1 MSELQEI
8 RVFVKL
14 VEANSS
20 TKAAD
25 QMGVAISAISR
36 RMKDLESR
44 LGVQLVQ
51 RTTRRMNL
59 TEDGKFFY
67 QRCRRLL
74 DDLDEAT
81 MEVSRSAKSL
91 KGVIKLST
99 PLSFGV
105 SHLSPVIAKF
115 MQSHQQIEM
124 SLDMTDRRVDLLEEG
139 VDLAIRIGELDDSS
153 LVARKLAPIRHVV
166 CCSPSLLEKHGPIHQ
181 PSDLINIPALCYA
194 NLKTPSRWHYQDHEG
209 KPGSLKMT
217 PRMLSTNGDAIRDA
231 AIAGVGVVCEPTF
244 IIHKAIEQG
253 QLIPVLEN
261 YIWHKMNLYAVYPN
275 TRNLSTRVR
284 TFIDYMVES
293 FGDKP
298 YWDDCLGVK

>member
-8 RVFVKL
+8 RVFVNL

-20 TKAAD
+20 TKAAE

-36 RMKDLESR
+36 RMKELETR

-51 RTTRRMNL
+51 RTTRRMSL

-67 QRCRRLL
+67 
-74 DDLDEAT
+74 EAT
-81 MEVSRSAKSL
+81 TEVSRSAKSL

-124 SLDMTDRRVDLLEEG
+124 NLDMTDRRVDLVEEG

-166 CCSPSLLEKHGPIHQ
+166 CCSPDLLKKHGPIEQ
-181 PSDLINIPALCYA
+181 PSDLLNIPALCYA
-194 NLKTPSRWHYQDHEG
+194 NLKTPSRWHYQDPNG
-209 KPGSLKMT
+209 KPGSLRMT
-217 PRMLSTNGDAIRDA
+217 ARLLSTNGDAIRDA
-231 AIAGVGVVCEPTF
+231 AKAGVGVICEPTF

-253 QLIPVLEN
+253 HLIPVLQDHV
-261 YIWHKMNLYAVYPN
+261 WHKMNLYAVYPN

-298 YWDDCLGVK
+298 YWDECLIK

>member
-8 RVFVKL
+8 RVFINL
-14 VEANSS
+14 VESNSS
-20 TKAAD
+20 TKAAEK
-25 QMGVAISAISR
+25 MGVAISAISR
-36 RMKDLESR
+36 RMKDLETR

-67 QRCRRLL
+67 QRCKRLL

-124 SLDMTDRRVDLLEEG
+124 NLDMTDRRVDLLEEG

-166 CCSPSLLEKHGPIHQ
+166 CCSPDLLKKYGPIKQ
-181 PSDLINIPALCYA
+181 PKDLVNIPALCYA
-194 NLKTPSRWHYQDHEG
+194 NLKTPSRWHYQDPNG
-209 KPGSLKMT
+209 KPGSLRMT
-217 PRMLSTNGDAIRDA
+217 ARLLSTNGDAIRDA
-231 AIAGVGVVCEPTF
+231 AIAGVGVICEPTF

-253 QLIPVLEN
+253 RLIPVLQDHV
-261 YIWHKMNLYAVYPN
+261 WHKMNLYAVYPN

-298 YWDDCLGVK
+298 YWDDCLTK